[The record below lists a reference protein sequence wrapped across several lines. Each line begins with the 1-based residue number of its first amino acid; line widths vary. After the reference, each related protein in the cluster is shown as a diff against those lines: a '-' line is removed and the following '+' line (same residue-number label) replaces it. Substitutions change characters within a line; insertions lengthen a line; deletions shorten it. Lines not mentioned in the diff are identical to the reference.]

1 MLDNCPSLNSKAESM
16 WLVFNDLLR
25 KLRCDPQ
32 MPLHCLRNERTH
44 HAGNFNQKER
54 KTAKNI
60 NLKNSAHEKP
70 FPSLLFLS
78 LPRPISVF
86 EERTKYFTA
95 VFVIFMFVSVNA
107 IQVNKRNV
115 CNSQFITVHGQD
127 WYCYKKLCSMS
138 DELLRHCLKYI
149 MLSYPVFVFGI

>member
-1 MLDNCPSLNSKAESM
+1 MK
-16 WLVFNDLLR
+16 
-25 KLRCDPQ
+25 
-32 MPLHCLRNERTH
+32 
-44 HAGNFNQKER
+44 
-54 KTAKNI
+54 
-60 NLKNSAHEKP
+60 KP

-127 WYCYKKLCSMS
+127 
-138 DELLRHCLKYI
+138 
-149 MLSYPVFVFGI
+149 